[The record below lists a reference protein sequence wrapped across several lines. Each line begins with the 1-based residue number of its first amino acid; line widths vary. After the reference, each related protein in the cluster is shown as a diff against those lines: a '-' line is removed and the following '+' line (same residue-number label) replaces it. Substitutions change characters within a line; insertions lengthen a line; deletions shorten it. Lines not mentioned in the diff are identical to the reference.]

1 MAHQTLAAP
10 RTGAAGWILSGLIA
24 GIAAGIAFAMFEMV
38 MAALTDGGGAFFMPL
53 RMIGAIGLGKG
64 ALDAGAS
71 LVTAAGAG
79 LIIHMVLSMM
89 YGVGVAALLRIIPAL
104 ARTGASIL
112 AVSSVAGA
120 FLWVVNFHIL
130 APALGWAWFPDGTN
144 ALIQIVAHTVFFGTL
159 LGLVLVRLGATA
171 AEA

>member
-1 MAHQTLAAP
+1 MANQTLVAP
-10 RTGAAGWILSGLIA
+10 RPSAVSWILSGAIA
-24 GIAAGIAFAMFEMV
+24 GIAAGIAFAMFEMI

-64 ALDAGAS
+64 ALDPGTS
-71 LVTAAGAG
+71 LVTAGGAG
-79 LIIHMVLSMM
+79 LIIHMILSMM
-89 YGVGVAALLRIIPAL
+89 YGVSVAALLRIIPTL

-120 FLWVVNFHIL
+120 LLWVVNFHIL
-130 APALGWAWFPDGTN
+130 APALGWVWFPDGTN

-159 LGLVLVRLGATA
+159 LGIVLVRLGATT